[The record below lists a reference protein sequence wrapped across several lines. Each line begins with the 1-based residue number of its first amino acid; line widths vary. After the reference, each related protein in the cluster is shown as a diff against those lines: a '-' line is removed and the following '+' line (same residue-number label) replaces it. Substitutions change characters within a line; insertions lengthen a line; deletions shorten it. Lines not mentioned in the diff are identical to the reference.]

1 METNEKRIRRLQD
14 KALTLPLLPGVY
26 FMKNAAGTVIYVGKA
41 RALKNRVSQYFTA
54 LHRHTPKVYQ
64 MVMHVQDFEYVVC
77 DSEFEALMLEC
88 SMIKQYSPKYN
99 ILLKDDKGYHY
110 IKITRG
116 QWPVM
121 KAVKQ
126 KDDPKAE
133 YIGPYNS
140 FFVVRQTVD
149 EVCKIFK
156 LQQCNKQFPRD
167 IGKERPCLNHYIDAC
182 CAPCS
187 GRVKPAE
194 YQEAFRQAVQFIKGG
209 AGASVRELKAEMNA
223 AAENLEFERAAR
235 LRDRI
240 AAIEK
245 IKQRQKVV
253 TSTYARQDVIAMAAG
268 EKSAC
273 FQVFSFVQGRLQDRR
288 QYVVDISEA
297 PAEARAAFIK
307 QFYDAGRDI
316 PPRIAV
322 DAPVQDASLLEQWLG
337 ERLGKKVTIAVP
349 QKGEQKQLIEM
360 CAKNAA
366 EYLAQSM
373 GRTDSATAA
382 LDELAQLLGLP
393 KAPEYIESYDIS
405 NTAGD
410 ENVGG
415 MVVFKNGEPHKSS
428 YRKFKIQGFT
438 GQDDFGSLR
447 EVLRR
452 RFNEY
457 LLHKGE
463 PEGFG
468 RLPDL
473 ILLDGGKPQLAAVQ
487 PILQE
492 FGLQIPLFGMV
503 KDGKHKTDA
512 ITGDGGNIAIKSN
525 RRAYT
530 LVSKIQEEVHRYAIT
545 YHRQRRK
552 NSGIRLT
559 LTEIPGIGPQ
569 KAKNLLQR
577 FKTVAAI
584 KEATPAELAG
594 VDKVTTADAQRIYEF
609 FRR

>member
-1 METNEKRIRRLQD
+1 MESNEMRIRRLQD

-26 FMKNAAGTVIYVGKA
+26 FMKNTAGTVIYVGKA

-110 IKITRG
+110 IKITKG
-116 QWPVM
+116 AWPTL

-126 KDDPKAE
+126 KDDPSAE

-187 GRVKPAE
+187 GRVSAKE
-194 YQEAFRQAVQFIKGG
+194 YGEAFRQAVQFIKGG
-209 AGASVRELKAEMNA
+209 AGESLRRLKAEMQA
-223 AAENLEFERAAR
+223 AAEQLEFEKAAR

-253 TSTYARQDVIAMAAG
+253 TSTYARQDVIAMVQG
-268 EKSAC
+268 EKNVC
-273 FQVFSFVQGRLQDRR
+273 FQVFVFSEGRLQDRK
-288 QYVVDISEA
+288 QYITE
-297 PAEARAAFIK
+297 PAESPEEARTAFLK
-307 QFYDAGRDI
+307 QFYGAGRDI

-322 DAPVQDASLLEQWLG
+322 DAPVQDAELLERWLG
-337 ERLGKKVTIAVP
+337 EALGKKVTIAVP
-349 QKGEQKQLIEM
+349 QKGEQKQLVEM

-366 EYLAQSM
+366 EYLAQNM
-373 GRTDSATAA
+373 GRADSSTAA
-382 LDELAQLLGLP
+382 LDELTQLLGLP

-415 MVVFKNGEPHKSS
+415 MVVFKNGEPYKSG
-428 YRKFKIQGFT
+428 YRRFKIKGFA
-438 GQDDFGSLR
+438 GQNDFGSLQ

-452 RFNEY
+452 RLNEY

-487 PILQE
+487 PVLQE

-512 ITGDGGNIAIKSN
+512 ITNGGGSIAIKSN

-559 LTEIPGIGPQ
+559 LTEIEGIGPQ
-569 KAKNLLQR
+569 KAKNLLAR

-584 KEATPAELAG
+584 KAASVEE
-594 VDKVTTADAQRIYEF
+594 
-609 FRR
+609 